1 VAAAPVTAAVF
12 PATPPGAKVFRS
24 NAARF
29 FGWAWMV
36 FAAANLVD
44 LIWRGRDAASL
55 VAAMVMLLGC
65 GIAYVAA
72 LRPRIVAD
80 EEGVRLHNLVR
91 DVEVPW
97 HGVERVEGGDA
108 VYVHGGGRRYRAF
121 VLQISPRNRARFE
134 AKARRQ
140 ERKLPDH
147 VADYVQGRTQT
158 DFAVEQLRELAG
170 ARSRKGAQDGAE
182 PTVTWAWPA
191 IIAVAV
197 PAVAFLAALINALL

>member
-1 VAAAPVTAAVF
+1 VAVAPVTAAVF
-12 PATPPGAKVFRS
+12 PKTPAGAKVYRS
-24 NAARF
+24 SAARF

-36 FAAANLVD
+36 FAAANLID
-44 LIWRGRDAASL
+44 IIWRGHDAGSL

-65 GIAYVAA
+65 GVAYVSG

-80 EEGVRLHNLVR
+80 ADAIHLHNLLR

-97 HGVERVEGGDA
+97 HGVESVEGGDA
-108 VYVHGGGRRYRAF
+108 VYVHAGGRRFRAF
-121 VLQISPRNRARFE
+121 VLQTSPRNRARFE

-147 VADYVQGRTQT
+147 VAEYVQGRTQT
-158 DFAVEQLRELAG
+158 DFTVEQLREMAG
-170 ARSRKGAQDGAE
+170 ERSRRGQDGRTE

-191 IIAVAV
+191 IAALAL
-197 PAVAFLAALINALL
+197 PAVAFVAALINALT

>member
-1 VAAAPVTAAVF
+1 MTAAVF
-12 PATPPGAKVFRS
+12 PRTPAGAKVFRS
-24 NAARF
+24 SAARF

-44 LIWRGRDAASL
+44 VIWRGRDAGSL

-65 GIAYVAA
+65 GVAYVFA

-97 HGVERVEGGDA
+97 RGVERVEGGDA
-108 VYVHGGGRRYRAF
+108 VYVHAGGRRFRAF

-147 VADYVQGRTQT
+147 VADYVQGRTST
-158 DFAVEQLRELAG
+158 DFAVEQLREMAEERPPRG
-170 ARSRKGAQDGAE
+170 EEGRTE

-191 IIAVAV
+191 IVALTL
-197 PAVAFLAALINALL
+197 PAVAFVAALITALA

>member
-1 VAAAPVTAAVF
+1 MTAAVF
-12 PATPPGAKVFRS
+12 PKTPPGAKVFRS
-24 NAARF
+24 SAARF

-36 FAAANLVD
+36 FAAANLAD
-44 LIWRGRDAASL
+44 IIWRGHDAASV
-55 VAAMVMLLGC
+55 VAATVMLLGC
-65 GIAYVAA
+65 GVAYVGA

-80 EEGVRLHNLVR
+80 EEGVRLHNLLR

-97 HGVERVEGGDA
+97 RGVERLEGGDA
-108 VYVHGGGRRYRAF
+108 VYVHAGGRRFRAF

-147 VADYVQGRTQT
+147 VADHVQGRTHT
-158 DFAVEQLRELAG
+158 DYAVEQLREMAG
-170 ARSRKGAQDGAE
+170 QRSRGAKDGATE

-191 IIAVAV
+191 VVAVAA
-197 PAVAFLAALINALL
+197 PAAAFVIALLIALL